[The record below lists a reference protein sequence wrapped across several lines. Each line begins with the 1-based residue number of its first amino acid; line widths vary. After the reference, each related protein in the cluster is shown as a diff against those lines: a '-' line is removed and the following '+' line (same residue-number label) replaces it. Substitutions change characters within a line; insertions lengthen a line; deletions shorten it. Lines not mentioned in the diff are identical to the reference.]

1 MFVSFHTSPLEA
13 PGTRDAGG
21 MNVSVVATARELG
34 ARGHEVTIVTRRSDP
49 ASHEVVP
56 LSPGVTVRHVAAGPP
71 HPLTIAES
79 AEYTE
84 SFAKRFCDFLEASE
98 PVDVVHSHYW
108 LSGVAAAAGIEQYRK
123 RHATMPWQ
131 WPAHALNLH
140 TLGAEKMARGDHVDE
155 GMLERIDAE
164 RDLVTDPEIAV
175 CAASDAEASELS
187 ALYGIQR
194 GRISILPPGV
204 DAVVFTPIA
213 HEPGEERFVFAVVG
227 RIQPFKGQAFALE
240 VFSRVR
246 KSIRDGAL
254 GTQAAHAQ
262 IELRFVGTATP
273 KAADNDYLVS
283 IHDRI
288 NELGLDGDVT
298 FLGALGRTE
307 TARELAEATLT
318 LIPSLSET
326 FGLVA
331 LESAACGTPV
341 VTQSV
346 GGLVESVQDGTSGLL
361 LPDRDPEHWA
371 ETIVALL
378 KDRARYR
385 SMRTASRAFALD
397 RDWQSSANRIEAFYR
412 RLLSG
417 RDGVPD
423 EF

>member
-1 MFVSFHTSPLEA
+1 
-13 PGTRDAGG
+13 
-21 MNVSVVATARELG
+21 
-34 ARGHEVTIVTRRSDP
+34 
-49 ASHEVVP
+49 
-56 LSPGVTVRHVAAGPP
+56 
-71 HPLTIAES
+71 
-79 AEYTE
+79 
-84 SFAKRFCDFLEASE
+84 
-98 PVDVVHSHYW
+98 
-108 LSGVAAAAGIEQYRK
+108 
-123 RHATMPWQ
+123 
-131 WPAHALNLH
+131 
-140 TLGAEKMARGDHVDE
+140 
-155 GMLERIDAE
+155 MLERIDAE

-187 ALYGIQR
+187 ALYGIER

-213 HEPGEERFVFAVVG
+213 HEPGEDRFVFAVVG

-307 TARELAEATLT
+307 TARALAEATLT